1 MLTDIYSQ
9 KLDPAVVEFHIIA
22 AGHLLARL
30 GRQEVSTCI
39 IGLEQYS
46 HSYEEAGD
54 HAQDIRKIYEQ
65 VRNGN
70 GDQHLNHMSR
80 IIKQI
85 PAFPTAT
92 TEPEVPPG
100 AQEPMS
106 PSVLG
111 SFQMSRL
118 NLDGGGHMMDVD
130 EESMGIVHKNEV
142 RVLGF

>member
-1 MLTDIYSQ
+1 M
-9 KLDPAVVEFHIIA
+9 
-22 AGHLLARL
+22 
-30 GRQEVSTCI
+30 
-39 IGLEQYS
+39 
-46 HSYEEAGD
+46 
-54 HAQDIRKIYEQ
+54 
-65 VRNGN
+65 
-70 GDQHLNHMSR
+70 NHMSR

-92 TEPEVPPG
+92 AEPEVPPG

-118 NLDGGGHMMDVD
+118 SMDGGGHMDVD

-142 RVLGF
+142 RLLNSRRILGRSLCYQRSSLTPPFMQNNS